1 MLLDYTLPAMAILHA
16 RRSAEY
22 MEPTLPAQ
30 SPPSF
35 SDTWASVSLDLV
47 RGLAAI
53 LVLVDHW
60 RNLFFLNNH
69 EVRDHRL
76 FFAVPYTL
84 TAAAHEA
91 VVIFFVLSGFLIGG
105 TVRRAI
111 ERGEWSWKSYLTHRL
126 VRLWIVLLPGLMLCL
141 LLDKIGVAFAAS
153 RSLFPGDAAQN
164 DTAVAFVGNLF
175 FLQGV
180 FVPAFGSDGPL
191 WSLANEF
198 WYYILFPLGMLA
210 MLPSTRPRT
219 RLIGAALFLVLCLW
233 LRTTLLPLFPIW
245 LLGAA
250 LFGLPRPP
258 LGNLSRWLAAATYVP
273 IVFLCTYLH
282 RILGIGSDYI
292 LAAATATLMWT
303 LLSASQTAPTAAVE
317 SAFLAWSRAF
327 LLHPLRRPFPAP
339 DAYRRPRG
347 RRSTLATDSCTHRC
361 RPRHSGSDSRV
372 CLRNCSIDGV
382 PHGSRPNVGGTA
394 LRWSD
399 CAVCTRCQGEPM
411 SPVPPPFTCAPKPR
425 LGRRMSRSVRSRTP
439 RTRETL
445 RRGTSAIRGG
455 ATK

>member
-250 LFGLPRPP
+250 LVGLPRPP
-258 LGNLSRWLAAATYVP
+258 LGNLSRWLAVATYVP

-303 LLSASQTAPTAAVE
+303 LLCASQTAPAGALKVRFSRGLARFSYTLYVVHFPLLMLIAALVVGDRRWQPTAAHIAAGLGILAVTVAYAYGIAALTEFRTVPVRMWVE
-317 SAFLAWSRAF
+317 RHLGGATVRC
-327 LLHPLRRPFPAP
+327 AP
-339 DAYRRPRG
+339 DARASRR
-347 RRSTLATDSCTHRC
+347 
-361 RPRHSGSDSRV
+361 
-372 CLRNCSIDGV
+372 
-382 PHGSRPNVGGTA
+382 
-394 LRWSD
+394 
-399 CAVCTRCQGEPM
+399 
-411 SPVPPPFTCAPKPR
+411 
-425 LGRRMSRSVRSRTP
+425 
-439 RTRETL
+439 
-445 RRGTSAIRGG
+445 
-455 ATK
+455 